1 MWVWGLLI
9 FTKRNLGTASG
20 TAALRSDPLQPRARD
35 AGKAV
40 MGTSKGDDLAVKNGC
55 NVSAHW
61 RTVPLLRKQ

>member
-40 MGTSKGDDLAVKNGC
+40 MEPQKATTWLSKMGAMSQHIGEQC
-55 NVSAHW
+55 HS
-61 RTVPLLRKQ
+61 